1 MNGELLRIVDAIHRD
16 KHIDTEIIFGGIE
29 QAYETAARRHFGEEA
44 EVHVDVN
51 RETGEITAV
60 ANGEHLDSATLGR
73 IAAQTA
79 KQIMIQKIREAER
92 DALYDEFIQEKGNIV
107 TGVVQRNE
115 GSVLT
120 VNIGKV
126 EAILPRSEQIMGEAY
141 NPGDRIRA
149 IILDVRKSGQRLKV
163 VLSRQHAD
171 FVRRLFEQE
180 IPEISEHIIEIRAI
194 AREAG
199 FRTKVAVSSIDSKV
213 DCVGACVGVRGSRI
227 KNITDELGG
236 EKVEINRF
244 NESMQVMIPEALKPA
259 AIEEVQIYPRIGR
272 AIVLVKEDQL
282 SLAIGKRGQNVR
294 LASKLVGIDIEIMTF
309 DELTEEIDRAETSLS
324 TIPGLTEEMV
334 DALIEEGYFSFDDVS
349 VIEPEDLQELTG
361 LDAAAAAAVIAYA
374 EEQAEMAPEET
385 SSRSSVLTGPS
396 TPRAADG
403 GERRRATAA
412 EEFEQLLGA
421 VEPAPKEEEK
431 RITAE
436 ELFRNLDALPAESAA
451 GQAEIPSE
459 GSKAAVV
466 EADSEE
472 ALASGAEQEAE
483 SASEAPRSAEV
494 DAAPPSEETA
504 AAESSEEE
512 ESEKPATSS
521 TQDDRS

>member
-29 QAYETAARRHFGEEA
+29 QAYVTAARRHFGEEA
-44 EVHVDVN
+44 DVHVDVN

-92 DALYDEFIQEKGNIV
+92 DALYEEFIQEKGSIV

-126 EAILPRSEQIMGEAY
+126 EAILPRSEQIMGETY
-141 NPGDRIRA
+141 NSGDRIRA

-163 VLSRQHAD
+163 VLSRQHPD

-180 IPEISEHIIEIRAI
+180 IPEIAEHIIEIRAI

-259 AIEEVQIYPRIGR
+259 VIDEVQIYPRIGR

-309 DELTEEIDRAETSLS
+309 DELTEEIDRAEASLS

-385 SSRSSVLTGPS
+385 SSRSSVLAGPS
-396 TPRAADG
+396 TPRATDG
-403 GERRRATAA
+403 GERRRATAV

-421 VEPAPKEEEK
+421 APPAPKEEER

-436 ELFRNLDALPAESAA
+436 ELFRNLDALAAESAA
-451 GQAEIPSE
+451 GTAE
-459 GSKAAVV
+459 G
-466 EADSEE
+466 
-472 ALASGAEQEAE
+472 
-483 SASEAPRSAEV
+483 ASEAAAADESE
-494 DAAPPSEETA
+494 AAPPQGSAEELESAPPAEAAGSADAVAASAAEETA
-504 AAESSEEE
+504 SADSSEGE
-512 ESEKPATSS
+512 ESEKPAASS